1 MSQRKNLLTHVL
13 KKYGTG
19 PDYLWPRQPCY
30 AVLRHGHTQKWYG
43 IIMDVAPRVLGLDS
57 LTGQNERGEVDILN
71 LKSAPVTVSA
81 LLEKPGFLPAYH
93 MNKKHWVSILLDG
106 SVPLKEI
113 HTLLD
118 QSYELTKNVPL
129 RSSSSDRKKS
139 RMDWDFKT
147 SESSPPD
154 TPEKPAIALK
164 WRPAHRNDDKLT
176 VCGSA
181 RPISA
186 LAACQKC
193 TQLHAPKPYPAKI

>member
-57 LTGQNERGEVDILN
+57 LAGQNERGEVDILN

-129 RSSSSDRKKS
+129 RSSPSDRKKF
-139 RMDWDFKT
+139 RMDLGFQDF
-147 SESSPPD
+147 
-154 TPEKPAIALK
+154 
-164 WRPAHRNDDKLT
+164 
-176 VCGSA
+176 
-181 RPISA
+181 
-186 LAACQKC
+186 
-193 TQLHAPKPYPAKI
+193 